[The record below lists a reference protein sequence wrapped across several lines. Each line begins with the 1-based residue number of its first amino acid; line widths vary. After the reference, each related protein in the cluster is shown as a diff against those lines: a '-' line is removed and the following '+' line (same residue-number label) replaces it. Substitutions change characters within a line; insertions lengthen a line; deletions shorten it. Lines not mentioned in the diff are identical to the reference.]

1 MLKYSI
7 KLNDKLHTN
16 SLRQFPFWFRHQ
28 IQSRNTHNEQK
39 TCKYNV
45 QFCHRLLYCDRD
57 LLLFLLILTF
67 FCYFLKAKLQ
77 KTFKNVVTERQ
88 LQAKRSIF
96 IESPDATNSVYD
108 LIAHC
113 TKFGTIRNVFRKEVE
128 SKSYFLVEFSNFS
141 GPNQIIRSAHHS
153 GSNSIDGKVRTCGRF
168 LSFTPNDTSV
178 ASKQRPT
185 IIKEK
190 NISDHKLILN
200 AMRKK
205 TSIDEQ
211 IMELYNVN
219 QLSDLSSRLRF
230 LTALQIEEAISGIFH
245 SAQVL
250 PFGSSINGF
259 GRMQSD
265 LDMVVMSFGNRTSKS
280 PFESLALGKSDD
292 MARYTI
298 RNNLF
303 VLSSI
308 LRHWLQG
315 VDEVTPVLNAR
326 VPIIK
331 YVQRLTQLDCDLS
344 MGNS

>member
-1 MLKYSI
+1 M
-7 KLNDKLHTN
+7 
-16 SLRQFPFWFRHQ
+16 
-28 IQSRNTHNEQK
+28 
-39 TCKYNV
+39 
-45 QFCHRLLYCDRD
+45 
-57 LLLFLLILTF
+57 
-67 FCYFLKAKLQ
+67 
-77 KTFKNVVTERQ
+77 TERQ

-96 IESPDATNSVYD
+96 IESPNATKSVHE

-113 TKFGTIRNVFRKEVE
+113 AKFGTIRNVFRKEVE
-128 SKSYFLVEFSNFS
+128 SKSFFLVEFSNFS
-141 GPNQIIRSAHHS
+141 GPNQIIRSAHHL

-168 LSFTPNDTSV
+168 LSFTPSDTIV
-178 ASKQRPT
+178 ASKQRQPV

-205 TSIDEQ
+205 TSIDDQ

-230 LTALQIEEAISGIFH
+230 FTALQIEEAISGIFH

-280 PFESLALGKSDD
+280 PFESLALGKSSD
-292 MARYTI
+292 MTRYTI

-303 VLSSI
+303 VLSGI

-344 MGNS
+344 MGNL